1 MMQRR
6 VIFNNRILPYL
17 LLLPQLIITII
28 FFFWPASQAI
38 YQSVLEQD
46 PFGLRTRF
54 VFLENFQT
62 VLSDPLYLEAIQVTV
77 IFSILVTL
85 FVMTVALFF
94 AVMADRQIRGA
105 QTYKTLL
112 LWPYAL
118 APAVAAVLWN
128 FIFHPSIGL
137 FGKALNSWGLHW
149 DYQLNGAQALLLV
162 ILASSWKQIAHN
174 FLFFLAGLQ
183 SIPAAVVEAA
193 MMDGASA
200 WKLFRSITFPLIS
213 PTTFY
218 LITINL
224 VFAFFD
230 TFGVIHAMTHG
241 GPGRATTT
249 LMYKVYMDG
258 YVNLNLGQSAA
269 QSVIL
274 MIIVSVLVW
283 LQFRFVEGKV
293 HYA

>member
-1 MMQRR
+1 MQRR

-17 LLLPQLIITII
+17 LLLPQLVITII

-38 YQSVLEQD
+38 YQSVLRQD
-46 PFGLRTRF
+46 PFGLRTTF
-54 VFLENFQT
+54 VYLDNFRE
-62 VLSDPLYLEAIQVTV
+62 VLSDPLYIESLRVTIV
-77 IFSILVTL
+77 FSVAVTL
-85 FVMTVALFF
+85 FVMAVALLL

-105 QTYKTLL
+105 QTYRTLL

-118 APAVAAVLWN
+118 APAVAAVLWV
-128 FIFHPSIGL
+128 FIFHPAIGI
-137 FGKALNSWGLHW
+137 FGKVLAANFQW
-149 DYQLNGAQALLLV
+149 DYKLNGTHALLLI
-162 ILASSWKQIAHN
+162 ILAASWKQIAHN

-183 SIPAAVVEAA
+183 SVPTAIVEAA
-193 MMDGASA
+193 MIDGASS
-200 WKLFRSITFPLIS
+200 WKLFRTILFPLIS

-218 LITINL
+218 LLTINL

-230 TFGVIHAMTHG
+230 TFGVIHALTGG

-274 MIIVSVLVW
+274 MLIVSVLVW
-283 LQFRFVEGKV
+283 MQFRFMEGKV
-293 HYA
+293 HYT

>member
-1 MMQRR
+1 MQLR
-6 VIFNNRILPYL
+6 VIFNNRLLPYL
-17 LLLPQLIITII
+17 LLLPQLVITIV

-38 YQSVLEQD
+38 YQSVSSQD

-54 VFLENFQT
+54 VYLENFIT
-62 VLSDPLYLEAIQVTV
+62 VLRDPLYIEAFKVTIV
-77 IFSILVTL
+77 FSISVTL
-85 FVMTVALFF
+85 FVMTLALFF

-128 FIFHPSIGL
+128 FIFHPSIGI

-149 DYQLNGAQALLLV
+149 DYQLNGAQALVLV
-162 ILASSWKQIAHN
+162 VVASSWKQIAHN

-183 SIPAAVVEAA
+183 SIPTAVVEAA
-193 MMDGASA
+193 MIDGANS
-200 WKLFRSITFPLIS
+200 WKLFRSIHFPLLS

-230 TFGVIHAMTHG
+230 TFGVIHALTHG
-241 GPGRATTT
+241 GPGRSTTT

-258 YVNLNLGQSAA
+258 YVNLNLGGSAA

-274 MIIVSVLVW
+274 MLVVSVLVW

-293 HYA
+293 HYT

>member
-1 MMQRR
+1 MRRR
-6 VIFNNRILPYL
+6 VIFNNRFLPYV
-17 LLLPQLIITII
+17 LLLPQVLITLV

-38 YQSVLEQD
+38 YQSLLSQD
-46 PFGLRTRF
+46 PFGLRTQF
-54 VFLENFQT
+54 VFLQNFQT
-62 VLSDPLYLEAIQVTV
+62 VLSDPLYIEALQVTV
-77 IFSILVTL
+77 VFSVSVTL
-85 FVMTVALFF
+85 FVMTLALLF

-118 APAVAAVLWN
+118 APAVAAVLWG

-137 FGKALNSWGLHW
+137 LGKILNSWGLHW
-149 DYQLNGAQALLLV
+149 DYQLNGMHALVL
-162 ILASSWKQIAHN
+162 IIIASSWRQIAHN

-183 SIPAAVVEAA
+183 SVPPQVVEAA
-193 MMDGASA
+193 MIDGAGS
-200 WKLFRSITFPLIS
+200 WKLFRSILFPLIS

-218 LITINL
+218 LVTINL

-230 TFGVIHAMTHG
+230 TFGVIHALTHG
-241 GPGRATTT
+241 GPGRSTTT

-269 QSVIL
+269 QSVVL
-274 MIIVSVLVW
+274 MLIVSALVW
-283 LQFRFVEGKV
+283 IQFRVMEGKV

>member
-1 MMQRR
+1 MQRR
-6 VIFNNRILPYL
+6 VYFNNRLLPYL
-17 LLLPQLIITII
+17 LLLPQLVITTI

-38 YQSVLEQD
+38 YQSVLKQD
-46 PFGLRTRF
+46 PFGLRTQF
-54 VFLENFQT
+54 VWFDNFIT
-62 VLSDPLYLEAIQVTV
+62 VLKDPLYIEALQVTIV
-77 IFSILVTL
+77 FSVSTTLLVM
-85 FVMTVALFF
+85 VVALFL
-94 AVMADRQIRGA
+94 AVLADRQIRGA

-118 APAVAAVLWN
+118 APAVAAVLWV
-128 FIFHPSIGL
+128 FIFHPAIGL
-137 FGKALNSWGLHW
+137 IGKALNNSGIPW
-149 DYQLNGAQALLLV
+149 DYKLNGAQALLLV
-162 ILASSWKQIAHN
+162 ILAASWKQIAHN

-183 SIPAAVVEAA
+183 SIPTAVVEAA
-193 MMDGASA
+193 MIDGAGG
-200 WKLFRSITFPLIS
+200 WKLFRAILFPLIS

-218 LITINL
+218 LIVINL

-230 TFGVIHAMTHG
+230 TFGVIHALTAG

-274 MIIVSVLVW
+274 MLIVSVLVW
-283 LQFRFVEGKV
+283 MQFRFMEGKV
-293 HYA
+293 HYT

>member
-1 MMQRR
+1 MQRR
-6 VIFNNRILPYL
+6 VVFNNRILPYF
-17 LLLPQLIITII
+17 LLLPQLVITIV

-38 YQSVLEQD
+38 YQSVLKQD
-46 PFGLRTRF
+46 PFGLRTTF
-54 VFLENFQT
+54 VYLENFST
-62 VLSDPLYLEAIQVTV
+62 VLSDPLYIESIQVTIV
-77 IFSILVTL
+77 FSISVTV
-85 FVMTVALFF
+85 FVMTLALLF

-118 APAVAAVLWN
+118 APAVAAVLWM
-128 FIFHPSIGL
+128 FIFHPAIGV
-137 FGKALNSWGLHW
+137 FGKTLNNAGLKW

-162 ILASSWKQIAHN
+162 VVASSWKQIAHN

-183 SIPAAVVEAA
+183 SIPTAVVEAA
-193 MMDGASA
+193 MIDGAGG
-200 WKLFRSITFPLIS
+200 WKLFRAILLPLIS

-230 TFGVIHAMTHG
+230 TFGVIHALTHG
-241 GPGRATTT
+241 GPGRSTTT

-274 MIIVSVLVW
+274 MLIVSVLVW
-283 LQFRFVEGKV
+283 MQFRFVEGKV
-293 HYA
+293 HYT

>member
-1 MMQRR
+1 
-6 VIFNNRILPYL
+6 V
-17 LLLPQLIITII
+17 

-38 YQSVLEQD
+38 YQSMLRQD
-46 PFGLRTRF
+46 PFGLRTTF
-54 VFLENFQT
+54 VYLENFKE
-62 VLSDPLYLEAIQVTV
+62 VLSDPLYIEAFKVTA
-77 IFSILVTL
+77 IFSISVTL
-85 FVMTVALFF
+85 FVMTLALLF

-118 APAVAAVLWN
+118 APAVAAVLWV
-128 FIFHPSIGL
+128 FIFHPSIGIL
-137 FGKALNSWGLHW
+137 GKALNGLGLKW
-149 DYQLNGAQALLLV
+149 DYQLNGVQALVLIV
-162 ILASSWKQIAHN
+162 VASSWKQIAHN

-183 SIPAAVVEAA
+183 SVPPAIVEAA
-193 MMDGASA
+193 MIDGAGA
-200 WKLFRSITFPLIS
+200 WKLFRRILFPLIS

-230 TFGVIHAMTHG
+230 TFGVIHALTHG

-269 QSVIL
+269 QSVVL
-274 MIIVSVLVW
+274 MIIVSALVW
-283 LQFRFVEGKV
+283 VQFRSMEGKV

>member
-1 MMQRR
+1 MQRR
-6 VIFNNRILPYL
+6 VIFNNRLLPYV
-17 LLLPQLIITII
+17 LLLPQLVITAV

-38 YQSVLEQD
+38 YQSLLSQD
-46 PFGLRTRF
+46 PFGLRTQF
-54 VFLENFQT
+54 VYLQNFET
-62 VLSDPLYLEAIQVTV
+62 VLSDPLYIEALQVTV
-77 IFSILVTL
+77 IFSIAVTL
-85 FVMTVALFF
+85 FVMTLALFF

-118 APAVAAVLWN
+118 APAVAAVLWG
-128 FIFHPSIGL
+128 FIFHPSIGIV
-137 FGKALNSWGLHW
+137 GKAFNSWGLHW
-149 DYQLNGAQALLLV
+149 DYQLNGTHALALV
-162 ILASSWKQIAHN
+162 IVASSWKQIAHN

-183 SIPAAVVEAA
+183 SVPPSIVEAA
-193 MMDGASA
+193 MMDGAGA
-200 WKLFRSITFPLIS
+200 WKLFRTILFPLIS

-218 LITINL
+218 LMTINL

-230 TFGVIHAMTHG
+230 TFGVIHALTHG
-241 GPGRATTT
+241 GPGRSTTT

-274 MIIVSVLVW
+274 MLIVSALVW
-283 LQFRFVEGKV
+283 LQFRFMEGKV

>member
-1 MMQRR
+1 MQRR
-6 VIFNNRILPYL
+6 AIFNNRILPYF
-17 LLLPQLIITII
+17 LLLPQLVITAV

-38 YQSVLEQD
+38 YQSVLSQD
-46 PFGLRTRF
+46 PFGLRTTF
-54 VFLENFQT
+54 VYLENFRT
-62 VLSDPLYLEAIQVTV
+62 VLSDPLYIEAVQVTI
-77 IFSILVTL
+77 IFSISVTL
-85 FVMTVALFF
+85 LVMTLALLF

-128 FIFHPSIGL
+128 FIFHPSIGIV
-137 FGKALNSWGLHW
+137 GRALNEWGVPW
-149 DYQLNGAQALLLV
+149 DYKLNGMDALILIV
-162 ILASSWKQIAHN
+162 IASSWKQIAHN

-183 SIPAAVVEAA
+183 SVPPAIVEAA
-193 MMDGASA
+193 MIDGAGA
-200 WKLFRSITFPLIS
+200 WKLFRSVLFPLIS

-218 LITINL
+218 LLTINM

-230 TFGVIHAMTHG
+230 TFGVIHALTDG
-241 GPGRATTT
+241 GPGRSTTT
-249 LMYKVYMDG
+249 LMYKVYSDG
-258 YVNLNLGQSAA
+258 YVNLNLGISAA

>member
-1 MMQRR
+1 MQRR
-6 VIFNNRILPYL
+6 AIFNNRILPYF
-17 LLLPQLIITII
+17 LLLPQLVITIV

-38 YQSVLEQD
+38 FQSVLSQD
-46 PFGLRTRF
+46 PFGLRTQF
-54 VFLENFQT
+54 VYLENFRT
-62 VLSDPLYLEAIQVTV
+62 VLSDPLYIEAFLVT
-77 IFSILVTL
+77 ITFSFSVTL
-85 FVMTVALFF
+85 FVMTLALLF

-118 APAVAAVLWN
+118 APAVAAVLWV
-128 FIFHPSIGL
+128 FIFHPSIGIV
-137 FGKALNSWGLHW
+137 GKSLNASGITW
-149 DYQLNGAQALLLV
+149 DYKLNGAQALFLIV
-162 ILASSWKQIAHN
+162 IASAWKQIAHN

-183 SIPAAVVEAA
+183 SVPTAVVEAA
-193 MMDGASA
+193 MIDGASA
-200 WKLFRSITFPLIS
+200 WKLFRTILFPLIS

-218 LITINL
+218 LMTINL

-230 TFGVIHAMTHG
+230 TFGVIHALTSG

-258 YVNLNLGQSAA
+258 YVNLNLGISAA

-274 MIIVSVLVW
+274 MLIVSALVW
-283 LQFRFVEGKV
+283 IQFRYVEGKV

>member
-1 MMQRR
+1 MQRR
-6 VIFNNRILPYL
+6 AVFNNRILPYF
-17 LLLPQLIITII
+17 LLLPQLVITIV

-38 YQSVLEQD
+38 YQSVLKQD
-46 PFGLRTRF
+46 PFGLRTTF
-54 VFLENFQT
+54 VYLDNFQT
-62 VLSDPLYLEAIQVTV
+62 VLSDPLYIESFQVTIV
-77 IFSILVTL
+77 FSVLVTL
-85 FVMTVALFF
+85 FVMSLALLF

-118 APAVAAVLWN
+118 APAVAAVLWM
-128 FIFHPSIGL
+128 FIFHPSIGV
-137 FGKALNSWGLHW
+137 FGKAINSTGIKW

-162 ILASSWKQIAHN
+162 VVASSWKQIAHN

-183 SIPAAVVEAA
+183 SVPPAVIEAA
-193 MMDGASA
+193 MIDGASA
-200 WKLFRSITFPLIS
+200 WKLFRSVLFPLLS

-224 VFAFFD
+224 VFSFFD
-230 TFGVIHAMTHG
+230 TFGVIHALTHG
-241 GPGRATTT
+241 GPGRSTTT

-258 YVNLNLGQSAA
+258 YVNLNLGLSAA

-283 LQFRFVEGKV
+283 FQFRFVEGKV
-293 HYA
+293 HYT

>member
-1 MMQRR
+1 MQRR
-6 VIFNNRILPYL
+6 VIFNNRILPYF
-17 LLLPQLIITII
+17 LLLPQLIITLI

-38 YQSVLEQD
+38 YQSLLRQD
-46 PFGLRTRF
+46 PFGLRTSF
-54 VFLENFQT
+54 VFLQNFRD
-62 VLSDPLYLEAIQVTV
+62 VLSDPLYIEAIQVTAV
-77 IFSILVTL
+77 FSLSVTL
-85 FVMTVALFF
+85 FVMTLALLF

-105 QTYKTLL
+105 QAYKTLL

-118 APAVAAVLWN
+118 APAVAAVLWL
-128 FIFHPSIGL
+128 FIFHPSIGIL
-137 FGKALNSWGLHW
+137 GKALNSWGIAW
-149 DYQLNGAQALLLV
+149 DYQLNGVQALVLIIV
-162 ILASSWKQIAHN
+162 ASSWKQIAHN

-183 SIPAAVVEAA
+183 SVPPAIVEAA
-193 MMDGASA
+193 MIDGANS
-200 WKLFRSITFPLIS
+200 WRLFRKILFPLIS

-218 LITINL
+218 LMTINM

-230 TFGVIHAMTHG
+230 TFGVIHALTDG

-258 YVNLNLGQSAA
+258 YVNLNLGYSAA

-274 MIIVSVLVW
+274 MIIVSGLVW
-283 LQFRFVEGKV
+283 VQFRSMEGKV

>member
-1 MMQRR
+1 MQRR
-6 VIFNNRILPYL
+6 VVFNNRILPYF
-17 LLLPQLIITII
+17 LLLPQLAITIV

-38 YQSVLEQD
+38 YQSVLRQD
-46 PFGLRTRF
+46 PFGLRTTF
-54 VFLENFQT
+54 VYLDNFRD
-62 VLSDPLYLEAIQVTV
+62 VLSDPLYIESFQVTI
-77 IFSILVTL
+77 IFSISVTL
-85 FVMTVALFF
+85 FVMTLALLF

-118 APAVAAVLWN
+118 APAVAAVLWV
-128 FIFHPSIGL
+128 FIFHPSIGIL
-137 FGKALNSWGLHW
+137 GKSINAAGIHW
-149 DYQLNGAQALLLV
+149 DYKLDGGQALLLIV
-162 ILASSWKQIAHN
+162 IASSWKQIAHN

-183 SIPAAVVEAA
+183 SVPIAVVEAA
-193 MMDGASA
+193 MIDGASA
-200 WKLFRSITFPLIS
+200 WKLFRTILFPLIS

-218 LITINL
+218 LLTINL

-230 TFGVIHAMTHG
+230 TFGVIHALTGG
-241 GPGRATTT
+241 GPGRSTTT

-258 YVNLNLGQSAA
+258 YVNLNLGTSAA

-274 MIIVSVLVW
+274 MLIVSALVW
-283 LQFRFVEGKV
+283 LQFRYVEGKV

>member
-1 MMQRR
+1 MQRR
-6 VIFNNRILPYL
+6 VIFNNRILPYF
-17 LLLPQLIITII
+17 LLLPQLVITVV

-38 YQSVLEQD
+38 YQSLLRQD
-46 PFGLRTRF
+46 PFGLRTTF
-54 VFLENFQT
+54 VYLENFQT
-62 VLSDPLYLEAIQVTV
+62 VLSDPLYIEAIVVTV
-77 IFSILVTL
+77 VFSISVTL
-85 FVMTVALFF
+85 FVMALALLF

-118 APAVAAVLWN
+118 APAVAAVLWM
-128 FIFHPSIGL
+128 FIFHPSIGI
-137 FGKALNSWGLHW
+137 FGKALNNSGVPW
-149 DYQLNGAQALLLV
+149 DYRLNGAQALFLV
-162 ILASSWKQIAHN
+162 VIASSWKQIAHN

-183 SIPAAVVEAA
+183 SVPPAVIEAA
-193 MMDGASA
+193 LIDGASA
-200 WKLFRSITFPLIS
+200 WKLFRSVLFPLIS

-218 LITINL
+218 LLTVNL

-230 TFGVIHAMTHG
+230 TFGVIHALTQG

-249 LMYKVYMDG
+249 LMYKVYIDG

-274 MIIVSVLVW
+274 MLIVSVLVW
-283 LQFRFVEGKV
+283 MQFRWVEGKV
-293 HYA
+293 HYT

>member
-1 MMQRR
+1 MQRR
-6 VIFNNRILPYL
+6 VIFNNRLLPYF
-17 LLLPQLIITII
+17 LLLPQLIITIV

-38 YQSVLEQD
+38 YQSVLSQD
-46 PFGLRTRF
+46 PFGLRTQF
-54 VFLENFQT
+54 VFLDNFKT
-62 VLSDPLYLEAIQVTV
+62 VLSDPLYIEAFQVTV
-77 IFSILVTL
+77 LFSVSTTL
-85 FVMTVALFF
+85 FVMTLALLF

-118 APAVAAVLWN
+118 APAVAAVLWV
-128 FIFHPSIGL
+128 FIFHPSIGII
-137 FGKALNSWGLHW
+137 GKSLNSSGLSW
-149 DYQLNGAQALLLV
+149 DYKLNGAQALVLV
-162 ILASSWKQIAHN
+162 IVAASWKQIAHN

-183 SIPAAVVEAA
+183 SIPPAVIEAA
-193 MMDGASA
+193 MIDGAGG
-200 WKLFRSITFPLIS
+200 WKLFRSILFPLLS

-230 TFGVIHAMTHG
+230 TFGVIHALTAG

-258 YVNLNLGQSAA
+258 YVNLNLGISAA
-269 QSVIL
+269 QSIIL
-274 MIIVSVLVW
+274 MLIVSALVW
-283 LQFRFVEGKV
+283 FQFRYVEGKV
-293 HYA
+293 HYT

>member
-1 MMQRR
+1 MQRR
-6 VIFNNRILPYL
+6 VVFNNRILPYF
-17 LLLPQLIITII
+17 LLLPQLIITTI

-38 YQSVLEQD
+38 YQSVLKQD
-46 PFGLRTRF
+46 PFGLRTQF
-54 VFLENFQT
+54 VWLDNFQT
-62 VLSDPLYLEAIQVTV
+62 VLSDPLYIEAVQVTV
-77 IFSILVTL
+77 VFSVLVTL
-85 FVMTVALFF
+85 FVMTLALFF

-149 DYQLNGAQALLLV
+149 DYQLNGAQALLLI

-183 SIPAAVVEAA
+183 SIPTSVVEAA
-193 MMDGASA
+193 MIDGASS
-200 WKLFRSITFPLIS
+200 WKLFRTILFPLIS

-218 LITINL
+218 LITINM

-241 GPGRATTT
+241 GPGRSTTT

-274 MIIVSVLVW
+274 MLIVSALVW
-283 LQFRFVEGKV
+283 MQFRFMEGKV

>member
-1 MMQRR
+1 MQRR

-77 IFSILVTL
+77 VFSILVTL

>member
-1 MMQRR
+1 MRRR
-6 VIFNNRILPYL
+6 VIFNNRFLPYV
-17 LLLPQLIITII
+17 LLLPQIVITVI

-38 YQSVLEQD
+38 YQSLLSQD
-46 PFGLRTRF
+46 PFGLRTQF
-54 VFLENFQT
+54 VFLQNFQT
-62 VLSDPLYLEAIQVTV
+62 VLSDPLYIEAVQVTV
-77 IFSILVTL
+77 VFSVSVTL
-85 FVMTVALFF
+85 FVMTLALLF

-118 APAVAAVLWN
+118 APAVAAVLWG

-137 FGKALNSWGLHW
+137 LGKILNSWGLQW
-149 DYQLNGAQALLLV
+149 DYQLNGMHALALIIV
-162 ILASSWKQIAHN
+162 ASSWRQIAHN

-183 SIPAAVVEAA
+183 SVPPTIVEAA
-193 MMDGASA
+193 MMDGAGS
-200 WKLFRSITFPLIS
+200 WKLFRSILFPLIS

-218 LITINL
+218 LVTINL

-230 TFGVIHAMTHG
+230 TFGVIHALTHG

-274 MIIVSVLVW
+274 MLIVSALVW
-283 LQFRFVEGKV
+283 VQFRVMEGRV

>member
-1 MMQRR
+1 MQRR
-6 VIFNNRILPYL
+6 VIFNNRLLPYF
-17 LLLPQLIITII
+17 LLLPQLAITAI
-28 FFFWPASQAI
+28 FFFWPASQSI
-38 YQSVLEQD
+38 YQALFRQD
-46 PFGLRTRF
+46 PFGLRTTF
-54 VFLENFQT
+54 VFLENFLD
-62 VLSDPLYLEAIQVTV
+62 VIKDPLYLEAVRVTAVFSVSVTV
-77 IFSILVTL
+77 
-85 FVMTVALFF
+85 FVMTLALLF
-94 AVMADRQIRGA
+94 ALMADRQIRGA

-118 APAVAAVLWN
+118 APAVAAVLWV

-137 FGKALNSWGLHW
+137 LGKALNNWGLRW
-149 DYQLNGAQALLLV
+149 NYQLNGSQALLLV
-162 ILASSWKQIAHN
+162 ILASAWKQISHN

-183 SIPAAVVEAA
+183 SVPPNIVEAA
-193 MMDGASA
+193 LIDGASS
-200 WKLFRSITFPLIS
+200 WKLFRKILFPLIS

-224 VFAFFD
+224 VFSFFD
-230 TFGVIHAMTHG
+230 TFGVIHALTHG

-274 MIIVSVLVW
+274 MLIVSGLVW
-283 LQFRFVEGKV
+283 VQFRSMEGKV

>member
-1 MMQRR
+1 MQRR
-6 VIFNNRILPYL
+6 AIFHNRFLPYL
-17 LLLPQLIITII
+17 LLLPQLVITAI
-28 FFFWPASQAI
+28 FFFWPASQSL
-38 YQSVLEQD
+38 YQALFRQD
-46 PFGLRTRF
+46 PFGLRTTF
-54 VFLENFQT
+54 VFLQNFLD
-62 VLSDPLYLEAIQVTV
+62 VLRDPLYIEAVRVTAIFSATVTV
-77 IFSILVTL
+77 
-85 FVMTVALFF
+85 FVMTLALLF
-94 AVMADRQIRGA
+94 ALMADRQIRGA

-118 APAVAAVLWN
+118 APAVAAVLWM

-137 FGKALNSWGLHW
+137 LGKALNTWGIHW
-149 DYQLNGAQALLLV
+149 DYQLNGTQALMLV
-162 ILASSWKQIAHN
+162 IVASAWKQISHN

-183 SIPAAVVEAA
+183 SISPNIVEAA
-193 MMDGASA
+193 MIDGASS
-200 WKLFRSITFPLIS
+200 WKLFRKILFPLIS

-218 LITINL
+218 LITINM

-230 TFGVIHAMTHG
+230 TFGVIHALTHG

-274 MIIVSVLVW
+274 MLIVSGLVVI
-283 LQFRFVEGKV
+283 QFRTMEGRV

>member
-1 MMQRR
+1 
-6 VIFNNRILPYL
+6 VY
-17 LLLPQLIITII
+17 
-28 FFFWPASQAI
+28 
-38 YQSVLEQD
+38 
-46 PFGLRTRF
+46 
-54 VFLENFQT
+54 LENFKT
-62 VLSDPLYLEAIQVTV
+62 VLSDPLYIEAFQVTI
-77 IFSILVTL
+77 IFSISVTL
-85 FVMTVALFF
+85 FVMALALLF

-118 APAVAAVLWN
+118 APAVAAVLWG
-128 FIFHPSIGL
+128 FIFHPSIGVL
-137 FGKALNSWGLHW
+137 GKVLNRWGVHW
-149 DYQLNGAQALLLV
+149 DYQLNGAHALALV
-162 ILASSWKQIAHN
+162 VVASSWKQIAHN

-183 SIPAAVVEAA
+183 SVPPAIVEAA
-193 MMDGASA
+193 KIDGAGE
-200 WKLFRSITFPLIS
+200 WKLFRTILFPLIS

-218 LITINL
+218 LLTINL

-230 TFGVIHAMTHG
+230 TFGVIHALTDG

-249 LMYKVYMDG
+249 LMYKVYSDG

-274 MIIVSVLVW
+274 MLIVSALVW

>member
-1 MMQRR
+1 MQRR
-6 VIFNNRILPYL
+6 VVFNNRILPYF
-17 LLLPQLIITII
+17 LLLPQLIIPTI
-28 FFFWPASQAI
+28 FFFWPSSQAI
-38 YQSVLEQD
+38 YQSVLKQD
-46 PFGLRTRF
+46 PFGLRTQF
-54 VFLENFQT
+54 VWLDNFQT
-62 VLSDPLYLEAIQVTV
+62 VLSDPLYIEAVQVTV
-77 IFSILVTL
+77 VFSVLVTL
-85 FVMTVALFF
+85 FVMTLALFF

-149 DYQLNGAQALLLV
+149 DYQLNGAQALLLI

-183 SIPAAVVEAA
+183 SIPTSVVEAA
-193 MMDGASA
+193 MIDGASS
-200 WKLFRSITFPLIS
+200 WKLFRTILFPLIS

-218 LITINL
+218 LITINM

-241 GPGRATTT
+241 GPGRSTTT

-274 MIIVSVLVW
+274 MLIVSALVW
-283 LQFRFVEGKV
+283 MQFRFMEGKV